1 MKVLHVYKTYY
12 PDTVGGVE
20 QVIRGLAMGGRAQGV
35 AADVLVLSAAVK
47 HPETLVIDGVTVHRY
62 PTTVDVAST
71 PFSAREARDF
81 GRFIAPYDVLH
92 YHFPW
97 PFGDVLHALA
107 GHRKPSVVTYHSDI
121 VKQKWLKKAYS
132 PLMNWFLGHV
142 DAIAPTSPGYL
153 ASSVDLVP
161 FRDKCTV
168 IPLGLDPASH
178 PAPDPQAV
186 AAYRERFG
194 ERYFAFVGVFR
205 YYKGLQYL
213 IEAASHVAENIV
225 LMGDG
230 PLRGEYEAEAA
241 RRGLTNLHFIGLVDE
256 QVKMDI
262 LAGAH
267 AFVFPS
273 HLRSEAFGLGLAEA
287 AMMGKPMIS
296 CDIGTGTSFIN
307 LHGETGLVIPP
318 ADPSALAQAMNTL
331 SSDVELA
338 TRQGEAARR
347 RFGQMFSLDKMVSA
361 YTALYRRVLAGS
373 KR

>member
-35 AADVLVLSAAVK
+35 QADVLVLSAAVK
-47 HPETLVIDGVTVHRY
+47 QPETLTIDGITVHRY
-62 PTTVDVAST
+62 PTTIDVAST
-71 PFSAREARDF
+71 PFSTREARDF
-81 GRFIAPYDVLH
+81 ARFIAPYDVLH

-153 ASSVDLVP
+153 ESSADLAP
-161 FRDKCTV
+161 FREKCTV
-168 IPLGLDPASH
+168 IPLGLNP
-178 PAPDPQAV
+178 
-186 AAYRERFG
+186 AAYPSPDAAAIAKNRAHYG

-205 YYKGLQYL
+205 YYKGLQFL
-213 IEAASHVAENIV
+213 LEAAKQVPANIV
-225 LMGDG
+225 LIGDG
-230 PLRGEYEAEAA
+230 PLRREYEIESA
-241 RRGLTNLHFIGLVDE
+241 RLGLTNVHFLGRVDE
-256 QVKMDI
+256 QTKMDI

-273 HLRSEAFGLGLAEA
+273 HLRSEAFGLGLLEA
-287 AMMGKPMIS
+287 AMLGIPMIS
-296 CDIGTGTSFIN
+296 CKIGTGTNYVN
-307 LHGETGLVIPP
+307 LDGETGIVVPP
-318 ADPSALAQAMNTL
+318 AEPAALAKAMNRLLEHVDEARASGQRAKARFEACFTL
-331 SSDVELA
+331 QKMTDAYLDMYSRV
-338 TRQGEAARR
+338 AA
-347 RFGQMFSLDKMVSA
+347 
-361 YTALYRRVLAGS
+361 

>member
-12 PDTVGGVE
+12 PDTVGGIE
-20 QVIRGLAMGGRAQGV
+20 QVIRGLAMGGRGHGV
-35 AADVLVLSAAVK
+35 TAEVLVLSAAVK
-47 HPETLVIDGVTVHRY
+47 QPETLVIDEVTVHRY
-62 PTTVDVAST
+62 PTTIDLAST
-71 PFSAREARDF
+71 PFSIQEARDF
-81 GRFIAPYDVLH
+81 GRFIAPYDLLH

-132 PLMNWFLGHV
+132 PLMTWFLGHV

-153 ASSVDLVP
+153 ASSADLEP
-161 FRDKCTV
+161 FREKCTV

-178 PAPDPQAV
+178 PAPDAHAI
-186 AAYRERFG
+186 AAYRDRFG
-194 ERYFAFVGVFR
+194 ARYFAFVGVFR

-213 IEAASHVAENIV
+213 IEAAANVAENIV

-230 PLRGEYEAEAA
+230 PLRKEYEAEAA
-241 RRGLTNLHFIGLVDE
+241 RRGLTNLHFMGLVDE

-262 LAGAH
+262 MAGAH

-296 CDIGTGTSFIN
+296 CDINTGTSFIN

-318 ADPSALAQAMNTL
+318 ADPVALAQAMNAL
-331 SSDVELA
+331 AGDVELA
-338 TRQGEAARR
+338 RQQGEAARV
-347 RFGQMFSLDKMVSA
+347 RFMQMFSLEQMVTA
-361 YTALYRRVLAGS
+361 YAALYRHVLDRRKG
-373 KR
+373 